1 MGWSVRGSV
10 FPYKVG
16 HPDLPTNRA
25 ARDLGQMRPPPP
37 PNGAPPS
44 GHGCS
49 LTVTPSTTPNSS
61 PGLPNAAST
70 TARAHGRLPTGGLT
84 ANWSAPPSTGQ
95 HRRQPV
101 NTTANWSAPPSTG
114 QHRRQPVNTA
124 ANRRVTGDEGR
135 QHRPRREIYIQT
147 RRHACVGLRWW
158 MEGKVHG
165 YSYIYTPV
173 PVVYVHGDGISHQ
186 QETVHS
192 PAAVAPLQPGRP
204 PSPSRRPRGDQD
216 HPPGRALIPSV
227 SPGRATRP
235 LPTGQRRCQL
245 AGRLDNRPRAPMAHR
260 QLASPRPPSP
270 TLPPSLLS
278 PISSG
283 RRRARPQS
291 PIFLRQLAS
300 PRALSI
306 RSPRPIPSHPLAV
319 ARPAPAQPPYREGG
333 SPDCPPWPTA
343 PAPTPAPT
351 PTPAPCEPAS
361 RTKRPRAMVAGQRRR
376 AASTSAARLGHTP
389 THRPARRLSHRLS
402 GPHRPSVVR
411 ANAPVS
417 ELDSQGDVFA
427 PNVGHP
433 LRSTHLTAPT
443 GQCRRQLAS
452 LRQLA
457 ASLPTGQLRCPG
469 LSRPGPGSCRPLS
482 KTLAPRRCQLAAGL
496 GRAEDRRG
504 STPSVVSASSRSP
517 PTARARTGTSV
528 DGEVCLHK
536 SSQGSG

>member
-1 MGWSVRGSV
+1 MVRCAHRRRLTV
-10 FPYKVG
+10 P
-16 HPDLPTNRA
+16 
-25 ARDLGQMRPPPP
+25 
-37 PNGAPPS
+37 PPS

-245 AGRLDNRPRAPMAHR
+245 AGRLDNRPRAPMVPLSSPPSRPAAGALARNPPSSSANWPPLAPSRSDPPARFPRTPSPSPGRRPRSRPTVREAPRTALRGQRPPRPRPLPHPR
-260 QLASPRPPSP
+260 RRPASQRPGRNGPVQWLLAS
-270 TLPPSLLS
+270 
-278 PISSG
+278 
-283 RRRARPQS
+283 A
-291 PIFLRQLAS
+291 
-300 PRALSI
+300 
-306 RSPRPIPSHPLAV
+306 
-319 ARPAPAQPPYREGG
+319 
-333 SPDCPPWPTA
+333 
-343 PAPTPAPT
+343 
-351 PTPAPCEPAS
+351 
-361 RTKRPRAMVAGQRRR
+361 AGQRR
-376 AASTSAARLGHTP
+376 P
-389 THRPARRLSHRLS
+389 P
-402 GPHRPSVVR
+402 
-411 ANAPVS
+411 
-417 ELDSQGDVFA
+417 
-427 PNVGHP
+427 
-433 LRSTHLTAPT
+433 
-443 GQCRRQLAS
+443 
-452 LRQLA
+452 
-457 ASLPTGQLRCPG
+457 
-469 LSRPGPGSCRPLS
+469 
-482 KTLAPRRCQLAAGL
+482 PR
-496 GRAEDRRG
+496 D
-504 STPSVVSASSRSP
+504 
-517 PTARARTGTSV
+517 
-528 DGEVCLHK
+528 
-536 SSQGSG
+536 